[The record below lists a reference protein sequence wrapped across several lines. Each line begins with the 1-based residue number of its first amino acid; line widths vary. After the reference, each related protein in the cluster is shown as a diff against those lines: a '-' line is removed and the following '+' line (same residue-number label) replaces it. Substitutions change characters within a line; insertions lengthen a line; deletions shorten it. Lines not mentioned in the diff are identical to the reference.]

1 MDSVR
6 RNRILVNIQELKE
19 QYCKKLQLLEDT
31 LRLLSSFNRQPLQ
44 QKKIYKKE
52 IVKSLKKNP
61 IKKKSIERKK
71 IYTISSTYN
80 YSNIS
85 LEDSIKQ
92 FIKKIQNIPKKQILE
107 WYPDI
112 DTDIQNIIKKLK

>member
-31 LRLLSSFNRQPLQ
+31 LRLLSSFNKQPSQ
-44 QKKIYKKE
+44 PKKIYKKPS
-52 IVKSLKKNP
+52 IKKNP

-71 IYTISSTYN
+71 IYTVSSTYN
-80 YSNIS
+80 YSTIS